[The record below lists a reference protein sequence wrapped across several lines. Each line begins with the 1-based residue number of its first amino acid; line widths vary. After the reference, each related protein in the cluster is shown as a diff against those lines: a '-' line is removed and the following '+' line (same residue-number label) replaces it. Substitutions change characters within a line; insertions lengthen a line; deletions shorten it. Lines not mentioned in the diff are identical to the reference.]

1 MMGDG
6 FQRVTRSGKAKRV
19 SKLRSGGGIKA
30 VITVGDLQSVV
41 AAAKKWQAKCA
52 EEGEPASKLLHHI
65 ANAEAVLLKYRT
77 RNRLAYEEREKRRR
91 AEAEECGGPIPPPPV
106 AESPR
111 EEPRFGTKV
120 WSILDALGVRKKAE
134 ERTAQHETRKEAARS
149 TRW

>member
-6 FQRVTRSGKAKRV
+6 FQRVTRSGKAKRP

-41 AAAKKWQAKCA
+41 VAAKKWQAHCV
-52 EEGEPASKLLHHI
+52 EIGEPASKLLHHI

-77 RNRLAYEEREKRRR
+77 RNKLAYEEREKRRR
-91 AEAEECGGPIPPPPV
+91 AEAEEQGEPIPPPPV
-106 AESPR
+106 AATPE
-111 EEPRFGTKV
+111 EEPRLGTKV
-120 WSILDALGVRKKAE
+120 WSILDALGVHKKAE
-134 ERTAQHETRKEAARS
+134 ERTARPETGKEAARP